1 MLVPSDP
8 AIRLG
13 VLLVLLVP
21 CTDWF
26 ITFTH
31 LAGGDTRLAIA
42 FSPASLLLQIILL
55 PVYLWAFLGEDLVV
69 TLTHGETL
77 SAFTGLIVL
86 PLFAAYMTEKWV
98 ERGDSR
104 SNLLNRLAWFPVPL
118 LAIVVFS
125 IAATQVSLIMA
136 TSFILGWLLLIFVV
150 FLIIAGWIARLL
162 ASWFALPGEITTIS
176 SNNDAHSVRQM
187 RQQLLDKFNDA
198 ITGIGASSP
207 KPGLKDFFAPRQ
219 KSQLRVVGKCAFFLG
234 VIAFRST
241 LLCAAHRIN
250 GGINVNPLNPVESQ
264 TTLY

>member
-1 MLVPSDP
+1 
-8 AIRLG
+8 

-162 ASWFALPGEITTIS
+162 ASWFALLPVQGRALAFSLGTRNSFVVLPLALALPSPYELTVVVIVFQS
-176 SNNDAHSVRQM
+176 LVE
-187 RQQLLDKFNDA
+187 LLGM
-198 ITGIGASSP
+198 IVYLWVVP
-207 KPGLKDFFAPRQ
+207 KWLF
-219 KSQLRVVGKCAFFLG
+219 
-234 VIAFRST
+234 
-241 LLCAAHRIN
+241 
-250 GGINVNPLNPVESQ
+250 PLSF
-264 TTLY
+264 